1 MKIED
6 SQSHFNVVVVGAG
19 ISGIG
24 AGYHLQKQCPNKSFV
39 ILEGRESFGGTWDLF
54 RYPGIRSDS
63 DMHTMGYR
71 FKPWIDEKF
80 IADGPSILNYLEE
93 AISENNLGNKI
104 RYQHKV
110 LTSSWSSSTS
120 MWTLEV
126 KNLTAGITENSTCN
140 FLMMCGGYYNYD
152 EGYSPH
158 FENQEQFNGLIIHP
172 QKWPDNLDYKNKKVV
187 VIGSGATA
195 VTIIPAMAD
204 QVEHI
209 TMLQR
214 SPTYFISAPDKDMI
228 GNFFKKI
235 FPQKTAYFLT
245 RWKNILMG
253 NYFYKRCVNN
263 PEKVKEML
271 INGVRGHLGEGY
283 DIDTHFTPKYKP
295 WDERLCFVPNA
306 DMFEAMKSGKAS
318 VVTDHIDQF
327 TETGIKLKSGEE
339 LTADIIIKA
348 TGLNLQFFNG
358 IDVKV
363 DNSQVNISEKLA
375 YKGRMFNDIPNLAC
389 SFGYARASWTLGA
402 DLSSE
407 YVCKLLNY
415 MDKHGYDYC
424 SPVIGK
430 EVREE
435 GTYLNLSSGY
445 VKRAID
451 RMPKQG
457 SREPWKGNQSYLS
470 DVTEL
475 RWGSITNDDLH
486 FKTANQ

>member
-1 MKIED
+1 MKMEN

-93 AISENNLGNKI
+93 TIDENNLGNKI

-120 MWTLEV
+120 KWTLEV
-126 KNLTAGITENSTCN
+126 KNLTSGITESFTCN

-214 SPTYFISAPDKDMI
+214 SPTYFMSAPDKDMI

-235 FPQKTAYFLT
+235 FSQKTAYFLT

-253 NYFYKRCVNN
+253 NYFYKQCVKN

-271 INGVRGHLGEGY
+271 INGVRAHLGEDY

-348 TGLNLQFFNG
+348 TGLNLQFLNG

>member
-1 MKIED
+1 METE
-6 SQSHFNVVVVGAG
+6 QSNFDVIVVGAG

-24 AGYHLQKQCPNKSFV
+24 AGYHLQEQCPNKSFV
-39 ILEGRESFGGTWDLF
+39 ILEGRETFGGTWDLF
-54 RYPGIRSDS
+54 RYPGVRSDS
-63 DMHTMGYR
+63 DMHTMGFR
-71 FKPWIDEKF
+71 FKPWIDERF
-80 IADGPSILNYLEE
+80 IADGSSIMNYLDET
-93 AISENNLGNKI
+93 ISENNLKDKI
-104 RYQHKV
+104 RYQCKV
-110 LTSSWSSSTS
+110 ISSSWSSSES
-120 MWTLEV
+120 KWTLEV
-126 KNLTAGITENSTCN
+126 ENSSSGTINKYKCK
-140 FLMMCGGYYNYD
+140 FLMLCGGYYNYE
-152 EGYSPH
+152 EGYNPD
-158 FENQEQFNGLIIHP
+158 FKNQEQFNGPIIHP
-172 QKWPDNLDYKNKKVV
+172 QKWPEDLDYKNKKVV
-187 VIGSGATA
+187 IIGSGATA
-195 VTIIPAMAD
+195 VTIVPAMAD
-204 QVEHI
+204 QVDQI

-214 SPTYFISAPDKDMI
+214 SPTYFMAAPDKDMI

-235 FPQKTAYFLT
+235 FSQKTAYFLT

-253 NYFYKRCVNN
+253 NFFYNRCVKN

-271 INGVRGHLGEGY
+271 INGVRDHLGEGY
-283 DIDTHFTPKYKP
+283 DIDTHFTPRYKP

-306 DMFEAMKSGKAS
+306 DFFEAMKAGKAS
-318 VVTDHIDQF
+318 VVTDQIDEF
-327 TETGIKLKSGEE
+327 TETGIKLKSGKQ
-339 LTADIIIKA
+339 LDADIIVKA
-348 TGLNLQFFNG
+348 TGLNLQFLNG

-363 DNSQVNISEKLA
+363 DNSKVNISEKLA

-470 DVTEL
+470 DVTEV
-475 RWGSITNDDLH
+475 RWGSISNEDLH
-486 FKTANQ
+486 FKSANQ

>member
-1 MKIED
+1 MED

-93 AISENNLGNKI
+93 TISENNLGNKI

-120 MWTLEV
+120 KWTLEV
-126 KNLTAGITENSTCN
+126 KNLTSGITESFTCN

-214 SPTYFISAPDKDMI
+214 SPTYFMSAPDKDMI

-235 FPQKTAYFLT
+235 FSQKTAYFLT

-253 NYFYKRCVNN
+253 NYFYKQCVKN

-271 INGVRGHLGEGY
+271 INGVRAHLGEDY

-348 TGLNLQFFNG
+348 TGLNLQFLNG

-470 DVTEL
+470 DVTEV
-475 RWGSITNDDLH
+475 RWGSISNEDLH
-486 FKTANQ
+486 FKSANQ

>member
-1 MKIED
+1 MED

-93 AISENNLGNKI
+93 TISENNLGNKI

-120 MWTLEV
+120 KWTLEV
-126 KNLTAGITENSTCN
+126 KNLTSGITESFTCN

-214 SPTYFISAPDKDMI
+214 SPTYFMSAPDKDMI

-235 FPQKTAYFLT
+235 FSQKTAYFLT

-253 NYFYKRCVNN
+253 NYFYKQCVKN

-271 INGVRGHLGEGY
+271 INGVKAHLGEDY

-348 TGLNLQFFNG
+348 TGLNLQFLNG

>member
-1 MKIED
+1 MEN

-39 ILEGRESFGGTWDLF
+39 ILEGRERFGGTWDLF

-80 IADGPSILNYLEE
+80 IADGSSILNYLEE
-93 AISENNLGNKI
+93 TIDENNLGNKI

-120 MWTLEV
+120 KWTLEV
-126 KNLTAGITENSTCN
+126 KNLTSGLTENFTCN

-214 SPTYFISAPDKDMI
+214 SPTYFMSAPDKDMI
-228 GNFFKKI
+228 GNYFKKI

-245 RWKNILMG
+245 RWKNILLG
-253 NYFYKRCVNN
+253 NYFYKQCVNN

-271 INGVRGHLGEGY
+271 INGVRAHLGEDY

-348 TGLNLQFFNG
+348 TGLNLQFLNG

>member
-1 MKIED
+1 MED

-93 AISENNLGNKI
+93 TISENNLGNKI

-120 MWTLEV
+120 KWTLEV
-126 KNLTAGITENSTCN
+126 KNLTSGITESFTCN

-214 SPTYFISAPDKDMI
+214 SPTYFMSAPDKDMI

-235 FPQKTAYFLT
+235 FSQKTAYFLT

-253 NYFYKRCVNN
+253 NYFYKQCVKN

-271 INGVRGHLGEGY
+271 INGVKAHLGEDY

-348 TGLNLQFFNG
+348 TGLNLQFLNG

-363 DNSQVNISEKLA
+363 DNSQINISEKLA

>member
-1 MKIED
+1 MEN

-93 AISENNLGNKI
+93 TIDENNLGNKI

-120 MWTLEV
+120 KWTLEV
-126 KNLTAGITENSTCN
+126 KNLTSGLTENFTCN

-214 SPTYFISAPDKDMI
+214 SPTYFMSAPDKDMI
-228 GNFFKKI
+228 GNYFKKI

-245 RWKNILMG
+245 RWKNILLG
-253 NYFYKRCVNN
+253 NYFYKQCVNN

-271 INGVRGHLGEGY
+271 INGVRDQLGEDY

-348 TGLNLQFFNG
+348 TGLNLQFLNG

-363 DNSQVNISEKLA
+363 DNSQINISEKLA

>member
-1 MKIED
+1 MKMEN

-93 AISENNLGNKI
+93 TISENNLGNKI

-120 MWTLEV
+120 KWTLEV
-126 KNLTAGITENSTCN
+126 KNLTSGITESFTCN

-214 SPTYFISAPDKDMI
+214 SPTYFMSAPDKDMI

-235 FPQKTAYFLT
+235 FSQKTAYFLT

-253 NYFYKRCVNN
+253 NYFYKQCVKN

-271 INGVRGHLGEGY
+271 INGVRAHLGEDY

-348 TGLNLQFFNG
+348 TGLNLQFLNG

-363 DNSQVNISEKLA
+363 DNSQINISEKLA

>member
-1 MKIED
+1 METE
-6 SQSHFNVVVVGAG
+6 QSNFDVIVVGAG

-24 AGYHLQKQCPNKSFV
+24 AGHHLQEQCPNKSFV
-39 ILEGRESFGGTWDLF
+39 ILEGRETFGGTWDLF

-63 DMHTMGYR
+63 DMHTMGFR
-71 FKPWIDEKF
+71 FKPWVDERF
-80 IADGPSILNYLEE
+80 IADGPSIIEYLDET
-93 AISENNLGNKI
+93 ISENNLKDKI

-110 LTSSWSSSTS
+110 TTSSWSSSES
-120 MWTLEV
+120 KWTLEV
-126 KNLTAGITENSTCN
+126 ENSSSGTTDKYKCN
-140 FLMMCGGYYNYD
+140 FLMLCGGYYNYE
-152 EGYSPH
+152 EGHNPD
-158 FENQEQFNGLIIHP
+158 FKNQDQFDGPIIHP
-172 QKWPDNLDYKNKKVV
+172 QKWPQDLDYKNKKVV
-187 VIGSGATA
+187 IIGSGATA
-195 VTIIPAMAD
+195 VTIVPAMAD
-204 QVEHI
+204 QVDHI

-214 SPTYFISAPDKDMI
+214 SPTYFMAAPDKDMI

-235 FPQKTAYFLT
+235 FRQKTAYFLT
-245 RWKNILMG
+245 RWKNILLG
-253 NYFYKRCVNN
+253 NFFYNRCVKN

-271 INGVRGHLGEGY
+271 INGVKDHLGEDY
-283 DIDTHFTPKYKP
+283 DIETHFTPKYKP

-306 DMFEAMKSGKAS
+306 DFFEAMKAGKAS
-318 VVTDHIDQF
+318 VVTDHIDEF
-327 TETGIKLKSGEE
+327 TETGIKLKSGKE
-339 LTADIIIKA
+339 LDADIIIKA
-348 TGLNLQFFNG
+348 TGLNLQFLNG

-363 DNSQVNISEKLA
+363 DNSSINISEKLA

-415 MDKHGYDYC
+415 MGKHGYDSC
-424 SPVIGK
+424 TPVKGEGI
-430 EVREE
+430 EEE

-445 VKRAID
+445 VTRAID

-457 SREPWKGNQSYLS
+457 SKEPWKGNQSYLS
-470 DVTEL
+470 DVTEV

>member
-1 MKIED
+1 MKMEN

-39 ILEGRESFGGTWDLF
+39 ILEGRERFGGTWDLF

-80 IADGPSILNYLEE
+80 IADGSSILNYLEE
-93 AISENNLGNKI
+93 TIDENNLGNKI

-120 MWTLEV
+120 KWTLEV
-126 KNLTAGITENSTCN
+126 KNLTSGLTENFTCN

-214 SPTYFISAPDKDMI
+214 SPTYFMSAPDKDMI
-228 GNFFKKI
+228 GNYFKKI

-245 RWKNILMG
+245 RWKNILLG
-253 NYFYKRCVNN
+253 NYFYKQCVNN

-271 INGVRGHLGEGY
+271 INGVRAHLGEDY

-348 TGLNLQFFNG
+348 TGLNLQFLNG

>member
-1 MKIED
+1 MEN

-39 ILEGRESFGGTWDLF
+39 ILEGRERFGGTWDLF

-80 IADGPSILNYLEE
+80 IADGSSILNYLEE
-93 AISENNLGNKI
+93 TIDENNLGNKI

-120 MWTLEV
+120 KWTLEV
-126 KNLTAGITENSTCN
+126 KNLTSGLTENFTCN

-214 SPTYFISAPDKDMI
+214 SPTYFMSAPDKDMI

-235 FPQKTAYFLT
+235 FSQKTAYFLT

-253 NYFYKRCVNN
+253 NYFYKQCVKN

-271 INGVRGHLGEGY
+271 INGVRAHLGEDY

-348 TGLNLQFFNG
+348 TGLNLQFLNG

>member
-1 MKIED
+1 METEQTNFDVI
-6 SQSHFNVVVVGAG
+6 VVGAG

-24 AGYHLQKQCPNKSFV
+24 AGHHLQEQCPNKSFV
-39 ILEGRESFGGTWDLF
+39 ILEGRETFGGTWDLF

-63 DMHTMGYR
+63 DMHTMGFR
-71 FKPWIDEKF
+71 FKPWVDERF
-80 IADGPSILNYLEE
+80 IADGPSIIAYLDET
-93 AISENNLGNKI
+93 ISENNLKDKI

-110 LTSSWSSSTS
+110 KTSSWSSSES
-120 MWTLEV
+120 KWTLEV
-126 KNLTAGITENSTCN
+126 ENSSSGTTDEYKCN
-140 FLMMCGGYYNYD
+140 FLMLCGGYYNYE
-152 EGYSPH
+152 EGHNPD
-158 FENQEQFNGLIIHP
+158 FKNQDQFDGPIIHP
-172 QKWPDNLDYKNKKVV
+172 QKWPQDLDYKNKKVV
-187 VIGSGATA
+187 IIGSGATA
-195 VTIIPAMAD
+195 VTIVPAMAD
-204 QVEHI
+204 QVDHI

-214 SPTYFISAPDKDMI
+214 SPTYFMAAPDKDMI

-235 FPQKTAYFLT
+235 FRQKTAYFLT

-253 NYFYKRCVNN
+253 NFFYNQCVKN

-271 INGVRGHLGEGY
+271 INGVKDHLGEDY

-306 DMFEAMKSGKAS
+306 DLFEAMKAGKAS
-318 VVTDHIDQF
+318 VVTDHIDEF
-327 TETGIKLKSGEE
+327 TETGIKLKSGKE
-339 LTADIIIKA
+339 LDADIIIKA
-348 TGLNLQFFNG
+348 TGLNLQFLNG

-363 DNSQVNISEKLA
+363 DNSKINISEKLA

-415 MDKHGYDYC
+415 MGKHGYDSC
-424 SPVIGK
+424 TPVKGEGI
-430 EVREE
+430 EEE

-445 VKRAID
+445 VTRAID

-457 SREPWKGNQSYLS
+457 SKEPWKGNQSYLS
-470 DVTEL
+470 DVTEV

>member
-1 MKIED
+1 MEN

-93 AISENNLGNKI
+93 TIDENNLGNKI

-120 MWTLEV
+120 KWTLEV
-126 KNLTAGITENSTCN
+126 KNLTSGITESFTCN

-158 FENQEQFNGLIIHP
+158 FKNQEQFNGLIIHP

-214 SPTYFISAPDKDMI
+214 SPTYFMSAPDKDMI

-235 FPQKTAYFLT
+235 FSQKTAYFLT

-253 NYFYKRCVNN
+253 NYFYKQCVNN

-271 INGVRGHLGEGY
+271 INGVRDQLGEDY

-348 TGLNLQFFNG
+348 TGLNLQFLNG

>member
-1 MKIED
+1 MED

-93 AISENNLGNKI
+93 TISENNLGNKI

-120 MWTLEV
+120 KWTLEV
-126 KNLTAGITENSTCN
+126 KNLTSGLTENFTCN

-214 SPTYFISAPDKDMI
+214 SPTYFMSAPDKDMI

-235 FPQKTAYFLT
+235 FSQKTAYFLT

-253 NYFYKRCVNN
+253 NYFYKQCVKN

-271 INGVRGHLGEGY
+271 INGVRAHLGEDY

-348 TGLNLQFFNG
+348 TGLNLQFLNG

-363 DNSQVNISEKLA
+363 DNSQINISEKLA

>member
-1 MKIED
+1 MKMEN

-39 ILEGRESFGGTWDLF
+39 ILEGRERFGGTWDLF

-80 IADGPSILNYLEE
+80 IADGSSILNYLEE
-93 AISENNLGNKI
+93 TIDENNLGNKI

-120 MWTLEV
+120 KWTLEV
-126 KNLTAGITENSTCN
+126 KNLTSGLTENFTCN

-235 FPQKTAYFLT
+235 FSQKTAYFLT

-271 INGVRGHLGEGY
+271 INGVRAHLGEDY

-348 TGLNLQFFNG
+348 TGLNLQFLNG

>member
-1 MKIED
+1 MKMEN

-39 ILEGRESFGGTWDLF
+39 ILEGRERFGGTWDLF

-80 IADGPSILNYLEE
+80 IADGSSILNYLEE
-93 AISENNLGNKI
+93 TIDENNLGNKI

-120 MWTLEV
+120 KWTLEV
-126 KNLTAGITENSTCN
+126 ENLTSGLTENFTCN

-214 SPTYFISAPDKDMI
+214 SPTYFMSAPDKDMI
-228 GNFFKKI
+228 GNYFKKI

-245 RWKNILMG
+245 RWKNILLG
-253 NYFYKRCVNN
+253 NYFYKQCVNN

-271 INGVRGHLGEGY
+271 INGVRDQLGEDY

-348 TGLNLQFFNG
+348 TGLNLQFLNG

>member
-1 MKIED
+1 METE
-6 SQSHFNVVVVGAG
+6 QSNFDVIVVGAG

-24 AGYHLQKQCPNKSFV
+24 AGHHLQEQCPNKSFV
-39 ILEGRESFGGTWDLF
+39 ILEGRETFGGTWDLF

-63 DMHTMGYR
+63 DMHTMGFR
-71 FKPWIDEKF
+71 FKPWVDERF
-80 IADGPSILNYLEE
+80 IADGPSIIEYLDET
-93 AISENNLGNKI
+93 ISENNLKDKI

-110 LTSSWSSSTS
+110 KTSSWSSSES
-120 MWTLEV
+120 KWTLEV
-126 KNLTAGITENSTCN
+126 ENSSSGTTDKYKCN
-140 FLMMCGGYYNYD
+140 FLMLCGGYYNYE
-152 EGYSPH
+152 EGHNPD
-158 FENQEQFNGLIIHP
+158 FKNQDQFDGPIIHP
-172 QKWPDNLDYKNKKVV
+172 QKWPQDLDYKNKKVV
-187 VIGSGATA
+187 IIGSGATA
-195 VTIIPAMAD
+195 VTIVPAMAD
-204 QVEHI
+204 QVDHI

-214 SPTYFISAPDKDMI
+214 SPTYFMAAPDKDMI

-235 FPQKTAYFLT
+235 FRQKTAYFLT
-245 RWKNILMG
+245 RWKNILLG
-253 NYFYKRCVNN
+253 NFFYNRCVKN

-271 INGVRGHLGEGY
+271 INGVKDHLGEDY

-306 DMFEAMKSGKAS
+306 DFFESMKAGKAS
-318 VVTDHIDQF
+318 VVTDHIDEF
-327 TETGIKLKSGEE
+327 TETGIKLKSGKE
-339 LTADIIIKA
+339 LDADIIIKA
-348 TGLNLQFFNG
+348 TGLNLQFLNG

-363 DNSQVNISEKLA
+363 DNSSINISEKLA

-415 MDKHGYDYC
+415 MGKHGYDSC
-424 SPVIGK
+424 TPVKGEGI
-430 EVREE
+430 EEE

-445 VKRAID
+445 VTRAID

-457 SREPWKGNQSYLS
+457 SKEPWKGNQSYLS
-470 DVTEL
+470 DVTEV

>member
-1 MKIED
+1 MEN

-39 ILEGRESFGGTWDLF
+39 ILEGRERFGGTWDLF

-93 AISENNLGNKI
+93 TIDENNLGNKI

-120 MWTLEV
+120 KWTLEV
-126 KNLTAGITENSTCN
+126 KNLTSGITENFTCN

-214 SPTYFISAPDKDMI
+214 SPTYFMSAPDKDMI
-228 GNFFKKI
+228 GNYFKKI

-245 RWKNILMG
+245 RWKNILLG
-253 NYFYKRCVNN
+253 NYFYKQCVNN

-271 INGVRGHLGEGY
+271 INGVRDQLGEDY

-348 TGLNLQFFNG
+348 TGLNLQFLNG

-470 DVTEL
+470 DVTEV